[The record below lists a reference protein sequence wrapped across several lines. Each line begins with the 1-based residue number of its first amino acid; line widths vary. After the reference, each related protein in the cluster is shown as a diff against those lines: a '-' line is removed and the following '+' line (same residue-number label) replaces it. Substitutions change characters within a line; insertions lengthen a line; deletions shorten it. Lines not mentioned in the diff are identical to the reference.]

1 MSILENIFNYLT
13 HIIEKHSESA
23 GQFVDI
29 KVASAK
35 FIFHGTPHIFGL
47 CSVVLLT
54 MSNREI
60 NDALRTI
67 YILLAI
73 LFICLSLLWAGWKN
87 KQLTIE
93 IISYFKNPKH
103 KKNDAVKRDA
113 SVDDEH
119 DILQ

>member
-1 MSILENIFNYLT
+1 MSLLENLFNYLT
-13 HIIEKHSESA
+13 HIIDKHAESA
-23 GQFVDI
+23 GHLVEL

-35 FIFHGTPHIFGL
+35 LIFHGTPHIFGL
-47 CSVVLLT
+47 CSVVLLS

-87 KQLTIE
+87 KQITIE

-103 KKNDAVKRDA
+103 KKNDTVKRDA
-113 SVDDEH
+113 MVDDKH